1 MPKRPPSTVLPL
13 RALNRALLERQ
24 LLLRRSTLSVE
35 KTLQHLVGMQAQ
47 ATNPPYFGLWTRLDG
62 FQPEALSQLISRRRA
77 VRIALMRSTIHLVTA
92 RDCLPLR
99 TLLQPVLERSLFTG
113 SPYGRAL
120 EGMDISALVAFGRAL
135 VEEKPRTL
143 IELGELLQERWPE
156 RDASSLAHAIRNLV
170 PLVQVPPRG
179 LWGVGG
185 QAASTTAESWLGGKA
200 VSGSSLDELI
210 LRYLAAFGP
219 ASVKDVQTWSGLTRL
234 RDVVEELR
242 PRLRT
247 FRDEHGV
254 ELFDAPNAP
263 LPDPDVPAPPRFLP
277 DFDNVLLS
285 HADRTRI
292 ISEEHRK
299 AIATANGLFLSTFL
313 VDGFVRGTWKLEQE
327 RERATLV
334 INPFTSLKKP
344 ERAAL
349 AEEGARLLAFA
360 APDAR
365 TPEVRFVPSTTRP
378 RRARVCTSSR

>member
-1 MPKRPPSTVLPL
+1 MPKRPPSIVLSP
-13 RALNRALLERQ
+13 RSLNRALLERQ
-24 LLLRRSTLSVE
+24 LLLRRSKLSVE

-47 ATNPPYFGLWTRLDG
+47 ASNPPYFGLWTRLEG
-62 FQPEALSQLISRRRA
+62 FQPEALSRLISRRRA

-99 TLLQPVLERSLFTG
+99 ALLQPVLERSLFTG
-113 SPYGRAL
+113 SAYGRAIA
-120 EGMDISALVAFGRAL
+120 GMDIPALVAAGRAL

-143 IELGELLQERWPE
+143 VELGELLQERWPE
-156 RDASSLAHAIRNLV
+156 RDARSLAYAIRNLA

-185 QAASTTAESWLGGKA
+185 QAASTTAESWLGPE
-200 VSGSSLDELI
+200 SGSESSLDELI
-210 LRYLAAFGP
+210 PRYLAAFGP
-219 ASVKDVQTWSGLTRL
+219 ASVKDVQAWSGLTRL
-234 RDVVEELR
+234 REAIEALR

-254 ELFDAPNAP
+254 ELFDVPDAP
-263 LPDPDVPAPPRFLP
+263 LPEPDVAAPPRFLP

-327 RERATLV
+327 KERATLV
-334 INPFTSLKKP
+334 IRPFTSLKKP
-344 ERAAL
+344 ERTAVS
-349 AEEGARLLAFA
+349 EEGERLLAFA

-365 TPEVRFVPSTTRP
+365 TPDVRFV
-378 RRARVCTSSR
+378 SSK

>member
-1 MPKRPPSTVLPL
+1 MPKRSSATVLSQ
-13 RALNRALLERQ
+13 RSLNRALLERQ
-24 LLLRRSTLSVE
+24 LLLRRSKLSVE
-35 KTLQHLVGMQAQ
+35 KTLQHLIGMQAQ
-47 ATNPPYFGLWTRLDG
+47 ASNPPYFALWTRLEG
-62 FQPEALSQLISRRRA
+62 FHPEALSRLISRRRA

-99 TLLQPVLERSLFTG
+99 ALLQPMLERSLFSS

-120 EGMDISALVAFGRAL
+120 AGMDVPALVDAGRAL
-135 VEEKPRTL
+135 VEEAPRTL
-143 IELGELLQERWPE
+143 LELGELLQARWPE
-156 RDASSLAHAIRNLV
+156 RDARSLAYAIRNLV

-179 LWGVGG
+179 LWGIGG
-185 QAASTTAESWLGGKA
+185 QAASTTAESWLGPD
-200 VSGSSLDELI
+200 SGSESSLDALI

-234 RDVVEELR
+234 REELEKLR
-242 PRLRT
+242 PQLRT

-254 ELFDAPNAP
+254 ELFDLLDAP
-263 LPDPDVPAPPRFLP
+263 LPEPDAPAPPRFLP

-299 AIATANGLFLSTFL
+299 AIATANGLFLATFL

-334 INPFTSLKKP
+334 LSPFTPLKKP

-349 AEEGARLLAFA
+349 AEEGKRLLAFA
-360 APDAR
+360 APDVR
-365 TPEVRFVPSTTRP
+365 TPDLRFVS
-378 RRARVCTSSR
+378 AK